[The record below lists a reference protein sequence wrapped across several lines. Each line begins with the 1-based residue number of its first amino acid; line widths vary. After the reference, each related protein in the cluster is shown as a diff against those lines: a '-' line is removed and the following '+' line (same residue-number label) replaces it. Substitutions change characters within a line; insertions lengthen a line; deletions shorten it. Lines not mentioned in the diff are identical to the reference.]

1 MKSPNG
7 DLCIGERVVI
17 FPPRV
22 EAQLS
27 TQGVVT
33 NRGGVDE
40 GIYAQ

>member
-1 MKSPNG
+1 MQVPGGNREGKKMKSPNG

-27 TQGVVT
+27 T
-33 NRGGVDE
+33 
-40 GIYAQ
+40 